1 MTTRR
6 HIQIQIDII
15 YTCQKVQASS
25 FDGHKSEFHI
35 YIGDER
41 GALRA
46 FVESNRVPSMGRAT
60 GQQVI
65 IILASVLINYSL
77 AAR

>member
-1 MTTRR
+1 MYTNLSA
-6 HIQIQIDII
+6 I
-15 YTCQKVQASS
+15 YTS
-25 FDGHKSEFHI
+25 FGI
-35 YIGDER
+35 YTSDER

-65 IILASVLINYSL
+65 IILASVLINYKLGRALIDYCTEKQSIRWP
-77 AAR
+77 AG

>member
-15 YTCQKVQASS
+15 YILVKKCKLRRLMDTSLSS
-25 FDGHKSEFHI
+25 I
-35 YIGDER
+35 YRRRER
-41 GALRA
+41 RMRA